1 MTTHSDPNGLFIQ
14 GMTDPEVLRQF
25 IQQKFSEA
33 EIQYAYEKMLE
44 DTKALAHTEKIPL
57 LQAFW
62 QVLGQAY
69 AEKAPPLTCKMG
81 CAHCCHTGV
90 SITQLEWDGMQNAAR
105 HKGIPLQ
112 NLMAR
117 SQKSVDRVAK
127 VLASG
132 VDPETVD
139 WHRTVVNQP
148 CPFLDDDDAC
158 MIHEDRPLDCRL
170 MVAFREVCASKNLEH
185 AQRGV
190 LVEEAVAPTVIARL
204 QYEQTPRFK
213 RRKFTG
219 MQKLRLIQH
228 WLLTW
233 KNKKSSKKKH

>member
-233 KNKKSSKKKH
+233 KNKNKKKS